1 MDISQSVHKLQA
13 VYGLLEDWADFLFH
27 QPRLFFYESIDMATS
42 GVLSE
47 DIEVLFIME
56 VAVEA
61 DDVDVLESIM
71 NSDFLGYLMFY
82 LFLPHHRFFYNL
94 HCTDKVC
101 ILVSI

>member
-1 MDISQSVHKLQA
+1 
-13 VYGLLEDWADFLFH
+13 
-27 QPRLFFYESIDMATS
+27 MATS

-82 LFLPHHRFFYNL
+82 LFLPHH
-94 HCTDKVC
+94 
-101 ILVSI
+101 